1 MISGRISQR
10 DIKLKASKTID
21 FGDAMKRL
29 EGKLPSD
36 VESLVKTAAH
46 TFKAEPPPEFTETS
60 LAKGRIYLN
69 DMIENSQV
77 DLDKVTIAC
86 KEFEERNRET
96 FSQVSNDIKRISGQ
110 ISDLRRKQIGA
121 NEDIRDLSRQRQEVL
136 QDKQN
141 SALGCEQVRLEKA
154 ADLQLKSDD
163 LAVFDFILEATKCT
177 GEDAAAFVQTN
188 GSAPVE
194 VCRIGNDELVLHF
207 DSPAKQARLEKML
220 TARSRKVL
228 RDALASVMTG
238 RSSLMQT
245 SGAEKVTSTVNTTTV
260 AIPTFVTPTEAVQ
273 EAPPAAGQWKKCVNG
288 KPNCGLLHDTMSIQW
303 GIHRDLV
310 DELKYEMMLDKQE
323 CDSVQSNF
331 NEQLVIIGEEKTK
344 AMELLT
350 ETISSIQEDSQEQAE
365 KQDQYHELEHMY
377 KKKMAECKMTI
388 EEILYT
394 NICAVRQVRDKL
406 MAYSEVTPPEKIDDC
421 DVEDWTPE
429 DCSKICDD
437 TCPQSD
443 PYACGGWQTL
453 TRRVVGTPNQYG
465 IQCPALQMN
474 KKCNQFKCAV
484 NCLMSAWGGW
494 SGCSAECEG
503 GEQQRTRAILTKPKN
518 GGQECDTTLD
528 ARSCNT
534 ESCDRD
540 CTLNP
545 WTEWSPC
552 SMACGGGMQ
561 ERVRPVLVP
570 IRALGKCPGEKHPDR
585 YETQECNI
593 KDCIGDEICIAK
605 QDLVIALDGSGS
617 LKESGFEVLRD
628 LTANLSQ
635 RYMGTYFGQEAMR
648 VGVILFGQG
657 TVAPDGTIGGAV
669 QVSELTAEID
679 GLKEKIEALTWQKGI
694 TNMAQAFG
702 LASRMLREK
711 GREDAQA
718 SVLVITDGKPSMK
731 FVTHQKVDQLKE
743 TNTMI
748 YFAPVADFPSKDLD
762 VLKEWA
768 SDPWETNYE
777 RIPGLLA
784 LSNNFPM
791 FAQRLVAKFC
801 PKSFS
806 PSREE
811 EKNENRGFMLIH
823 ERGYPD
829 WACGGGH
836 TNMGSTYQTPE
847 ECGLAVKEQGL
858 LSFSYEF
865 AGRWQ
870 GICWAEHLQVTLE
883 LWEKWSLNATDP
895 ECPDGAWWFSPFE
908 NTYAIYPAAAAE
920 DVE

>member
-163 LAVFDFILEATKCT
+163 LAVFDFILESTKCT
-177 GEDAAAFVQTN
+177 GEDAAAFLEVN
-188 GSAPVE
+188 SSAPPQ
-194 VCRIGNDELVLHF
+194 VCSTETGGLVLHF
-207 DSPAKQARLEKML
+207 DDPQKQAKLDKMM
-220 TARSRKVL
+220 TSRSRKAL
-228 RDALASVMTG
+228 HDALALVASWKGSFLQM
-238 RSSLMQT
+238 RDSLV
-245 SGAEKVTSTVNTTTV
+245 ATSTVNTTTV
-260 AIPTFVTPTEAVQ
+260 VVPTFTVSQMPVE
-273 EAPPAAGQWKKCVNG
+273 EEPNPSGQWKKCVNG

-421 DVEDWTPE
+421 DVEDWTPQ

-443 PYACGGWQTL
+443 PYACGGWQVL
-453 TRRVVGTPNQYG
+453 TRRVVAAPNSFG
-465 IQCPALQMN
+465 VQCPALQMN

-484 NCLMSAWGGW
+484 NCAMSEWGGW

-545 WTEWSPC
+545 WSAWSPC
-552 SMACGGGMQ
+552 DMACGGGLQ
-561 ERVRPVLVP
+561 ERVRTVLVP
-570 IRALGKCPGEKHPDR
+570 IRALGKCPGPKHADR
-585 YETQECNI
+585 YEVQPCNSQECR
-593 KDCIGDEICIAK
+593 GDEICIAK
-605 QDLVIALDGSGS
+605 QDLVIAIDASGS
-617 LKESGFEVLRD
+617 LRESGFETLRD
-628 LTANLSQ
+628 FAANLTGK
-635 RYMGTYFGQEAMR
+635 YMGTYYGQEAMQ

-669 QVSELTAEID
+669 QVSELTPETA
-679 GLKEKIEALTWQKGI
+679 GLKDKIKELTWQRGI

-718 SVLVITDGKPSMK
+718 AVLVITDGKPSMK
-731 FVTHQKVDQLKE
+731 FVTSQKVQQLKGA
-743 TNTMI
+743 NTQI
-748 YFAPVADFPSKDLD
+748 YFAPIADFPSKDLD
-762 VLKEWA
+762 VLKDWA
-768 SDPWETNYE
+768 SAPWETNYE

-791 FAQRLVAKFC
+791 FSGRLIAKFC
-801 PKSFS
+801 PKVYS
-806 PSREE
+806 PSRQA
-811 EKNENRGFMLIH
+811 EKDETRGFMLIH
-823 ERGYPD
+823 EQGWPD
-829 WACGGGH
+829 HACASF
-836 TNMGSTYQTPE
+836 TLMGTTYLTAD
-847 ECGLAVKEQGL
+847 ECGQ
-858 LSFSYEF
+858 
-865 AGRWQ
+865 
-870 GICWAEHLQVTLE
+870 
-883 LWEKWSLNATDP
+883 
-895 ECPDGAWWFSPFE
+895 
-908 NTYAIYPAAAAE
+908 
-920 DVE
+920 

>member
-46 TFKAEPPPEFTETS
+46 NSKSEPPPEFTETS

-121 NEDIRDLSRQRQEVL
+121 NEDIRDLSRQRQDVL
-136 QDKQN
+136 TDKQT
-141 SALGCEQVRLEKA
+141 SVLGCEQVRLEKA
-154 ADLQLKSDD
+154 ADLQLKEDD
-163 LAVFDFILEATKCT
+163 LAVFDFILESTKCV
-177 GEDAAAFVQTN
+177 GEDAAAFMQVN
-188 GSAPVE
+188 GTE
-194 VCRIGNDELVLHF
+194 VPQVCSTETDGMVLVF
-207 DSPAKQARLEKML
+207 SDPKKQAKLEKML
-220 TARSRKVL
+220 TSRSRKAL
-228 RDALASVMTG
+228 HDALAMVAAWKGGFVQLRESEV
-238 RSSLMQT
+238 
-245 SGAEKVTSTVNTTTV
+245 VTTAVNTTTV
-260 AIPTFVTPTEAVQ
+260 NIPTFQPTQLPVKEEPDAG
-273 EAPPAAGQWKKCVNG
+273 GQWKKCVNG

-310 DELKYEMMLDKQE
+310 DELKYEMGKDKAE
-323 CDSVQSNF
+323 CDAIAANL
-331 NEQLVIIGEEKTK
+331 NEQLVIIGEAKTK
-344 AMELLT
+344 SMELLA
-350 ETISSIQEDSQEQAE
+350 ETIGSIQEDSQERTE
-365 KQDQYHELEHMY
+365 KQEQYRELEKVY
-377 KKKMAECKMTI
+377 RKKMAECKMTI

-406 MAYSEVTPPEKIDDC
+406 MSYSTETPPEKINDC

-429 DCSKICDD
+429 DCSVICDD
-437 TCPQSD
+437 ECPNSD
-443 PYACGGWQTL
+443 PYKCGGWQVL
-453 TRRVVGTPNQYG
+453 SRRIVGAPNSFG

-484 NCLMSAWGGW
+484 NCAMSEWGGW
-494 SGCSAECEG
+494 
-503 GEQQRTRAILTKPKN
+503 QQRTRAILTKPKN

-545 WTEWSPC
+545 WSEWSPC

-561 ERVRPVLVP
+561 ERVRTVLVP

-585 YETQECNI
+585 LESQECNI
-593 KDCIGDEICIAK
+593 KDCVGDEICIAK

-617 LKESGFEVLRD
+617 LKESGFEILRGFA
-628 LTANLSQ
+628 ANLSS

-679 GLKEKIEALTWQKGI
+679 GLKAKIEALTWQKGI

-702 LASRMLREK
+702 LASRMLREN
-711 GREDAQA
+711 GREEAQA
-718 SVLVITDGKPSMK
+718 AMLVITDGKPSMK
-731 FVTHQKVDQLKE
+731 FVTRQKVVQMKE

-748 YFAPVADFPSKDLD
+748 YFAPIADFPSKDLD
-762 VLKEWA
+762 VLKDWA
-768 SDPWETNYE
+768 SSPWETNCE
-777 RIPGLLA
+777 RIPGLLG

-791 FAQRLVAKFC
+791 FSGRLIAKFC
-801 PKSFS
+801 PKAFS
-806 PSREE
+806 PSRQAETDE
-811 EKNENRGFMLIH
+811 TRGFMLIH
-823 ERGYPD
+823 ENGWPNE
-829 WACGGGH
+829 ACGKF
-836 TNMGSTYQTPE
+836 TVMGTTYLTAD
-847 ECGLAVKEQGL
+847 ECGLAVKEQGV
-858 LSFSYEF
+858 F
-865 AGRWQ
+865 AFCFIDKGRWA
-870 GICWAEHLQVTLE
+870 GTCYAEEVEVTKE
-883 LWEKWSLNATDP
+883 LWETWQANLTAP
-895 ECPDGAWWFSPFE
+895 ECPNGEREFSPDAD
-908 NTYAIYPAAAAE
+908 TYAIYPMME
-920 DVE
+920 ESSSE